1 MTLGVFLLIVL
12 SVMLV
17 GTMPR
22 WSYSKEWG
30 YGSCSLLGIVLI
42 VVVVLLLAGRL

>member
-1 MTLGVFLLIVL
+1 LGIFLLITLIVL
-12 SVMLV
+12 LI
-17 GTMPR
+17 GAMPR

-42 VVVVLLLAGRL
+42 VVVVLLREGRL